1 MTSLNPDWLTAPK
14 NPVLEENEIHV
25 WLVGLERSAKER
37 QRLFDILGDD
47 ETERARRFHFD
58 RDRARFVVAHAA
70 LRLILS
76 RYLRQRPDQLRFHS
90 NDYGKPAL
98 GTNCDGGEDSL
109 RFNLSHSEELALL
122 AVGRARA
129 VGVDIEYIRADV
141 VREQVAECF
150 FSRREVLM
158 LRALPANLQPQ
169 AFFNCWTRK
178 EAYIK
183 ARGEGLSLALE
194 DFDVSLIPGE
204 RAELLSVRDNPQER
218 GRWSLRELD
227 VAQGY
232 AAALAV
238 EGHDWQ
244 LRCWREE

>member
-14 NPVLEENEIHV
+14 NPVLEEDEIHV
-25 WLVGLERSAKER
+25 WLVCLERSAKER
-37 QRLFDILGDD
+37 QSLFDILGDD
-47 ETERARRFHFD
+47 ERERAGRFHFD

-70 LRLILS
+70 LRLILAMH
-76 RYLRQRPDQLRFHS
+76 LRQRPDQLRFRS

-98 GTNCDGGEDSL
+98 ETNCVGGEDLL
-109 RFNLSHSEELALL
+109 RFNLSHSEELALV
-122 AVGRARA
+122 AVGLGRA

-141 VREQVAECF
+141 AREQVAERF
-150 FSRREVLM
+150 FSPREVSM

-183 ARGEGLSLALE
+183 ARGEGLSLPLE
-194 DFDVSLIPGE
+194 DFEVSLVPGE
-204 RAELLSVRDNPQER
+204 RAALLSVRDNPQESA
-218 GRWSLRELD
+218 RWSLRELD
-227 VAQGY
+227 ACQGY

-238 EGHDWQ
+238 EGHDWH